1 MNYSDIK
8 NNNAGNS
15 AFGNNE
21 ICSAREIRGD
31 NSVKSP
37 SDRKEDMRQSPLDM
51 LSAMCRKKAG
61 ELYSGAFPDIV
72 EKRLE
77 KELQYIANRGDAA
90 QFVIASDLSKKSR
103 EKNIPVFFRGKFEG
117 SLVDYLAG
125 ISYTNPLPPHYYC
138 PECNHVEFPIEDR
151 VFCCGSD
158 LPHKRCPV
166 CGSVMKT
173 DGFGIPFENVYYYDD
188 GNDCLCLETI
198 DEFFDECLSSEWRT
212 ADLIDDDYRDTYRKI
227 DSAED
232 IIFRTVGCVDPD
244 VKRRTIEYGDS
255 INNDVRFTCVTNPAL
270 RFLYEMNKATGTD
283 ARNALFSDS
292 KTLAMFKGTDAIG
305 VSVNDLGFPYGTLGV
320 PIYGGERMLAVL
332 HSATLNRFSDLIRV
346 TGVILGDGT
355 WLNNG
360 DYLIREG
367 IARFT
372 DIISF
377 SDRIIFTLMRHGMDG
392 RRAASIAETVS
403 NGRTMTPDMI
413 REMEGREVSDWFI
426 ESMMEIKSLLPLSEV
441 IIQNG
446 ISFKCAWYKAHFPTE
461 FYNCFFRVFADDAL
475 FNEIK
480 KGRNRVEELMDEYD
494 PAAMRDLGRPFFEQ
508 YPILMVAR
516 EMYSRNIMITG

>member
-1 MNYSDIK
+1 MNNSKII

-15 AFGNNE
+15 VSDDNEENSAGN
-21 ICSAREIRGD
+21 IR
-31 NSVKSP
+31 NNRP
-37 SDRKEDMRQSPLDM
+37 LNASDKKEDKHQSPLDV
-51 LSAMCRKKAG
+51 LSAMCRKKAA
-61 ELYSGAFPDIV
+61 ELYNGAFPDIV

-77 KELQYIANRGDAA
+77 KELQYIANRGNAVS
-90 QFVIASDLSKKSR
+90 FVMASDLSKKAR
-103 EKNIPVFFRGKFEG
+103 EKNIPVFFRGKLEG
-117 SLVDYLAG
+117 SLVDFLAG
-125 ISYTNPLPPHYYC
+125 ISFTNPLPPHYYC
-138 PECNHVEFPIEDR
+138 PECNHVEFPKEDR
-151 VFCCGSD
+151 RFRCGSD
-158 LPHKRCPV
+158 LPEKKCPI
-166 CGSVMKT
+166 CGSLLKT
-173 DGFGIPFENVYYYDD
+173 DGFGIPFENIYYYEDE
-188 GNDCLCLETI
+188 NTCLCLETI
-198 DEFFDECLSSEWRT
+198 DEFFDECLSPEWRT
-212 ADLIDDDYRDTYRKI
+212 AELIDDDYRDTFGRI

-232 IIFRTVGCVDPD
+232 MIFRAVGCADPD
-244 VKRRTIEYGDS
+244 VKRRTIEYGS
-255 INNDVRFTCVTNPAL
+255 SFHNDVRFTCVTNPNL
-270 RFLYEMNKATGTD
+270 RFMYEMSKATGIPSK
-283 ARNALFSDS
+283 NALFSDR
-292 KTLAMFKGTDAIG
+292 KTFGMFKGTDAIG
-305 VSVNDLGFPYGTLGV
+305 VSVKDLGFPCGTLGV
-320 PIYGGERMLAVL
+320 PIYGGERMLSVL

-355 WLNNG
+355 WMNNG

-377 SDRIIFTLMRHGMDG
+377 SDRILFTLMRHGMDG

-403 NGRTMTPDMI
+403 NGRVMTPDMI

-426 ESMMEIKSLLPLSEV
+426 ESMMEIKRLLPLSDV

-461 FYNCFFRVFADDAL
+461 FYDCFFRVFADEAL
-475 FNEIK
+475 LSEIK

-516 EMYSRNIMITG
+516 EMYRRNITLR